1 LTLKKPFSSFPS
13 TAFAGL
19 MLALSGPLAHAET
32 LDRSMVPVGTIQQVA
47 AFQGPGP
54 SGIAVTPEGRTFV
67 GFPRHAIDHPGM
79 TLGELVDG
87 KLLPYPSADISQPS
101 SLGNAQRLISV
112 HGMTLDSQGRL
123 WLIDDGKEAGHKGIA
138 PGAAKVVGIDL
149 HSNKIVTSIELKDAL
164 RQDSHMNDLRID
176 LTHGSQ
182 GTAYIADSSFGQNP
196 ALVVVDLASG
206 KQRRVLSQDPTI
218 KAQKDFV
225 TQLDGVPMR
234 YEGDKTTFPHGGVD
248 SLALTADGSRLYYSP
263 LTGRHLWSLPT
274 SALSDF
280 KLNDQQLAAQIKDE
294 GEKVM
299 TDGMDIDR
307 QGRIYLTDA
316 EHHQVLRRW
325 PDGRLEVVLRDPR
338 LVWPDGLFV
347 SHDAVYVTLGQW
359 DRLGKG
365 FDTRQP
371 PYLLI
376 RTPLANT
383 PVLTA
388 QPQ

>member
-1 LTLKKPFSSFPS
+1 MSTFPVLARLLAALIG
-13 TAFAGL
+13 TAIATSCFYAQ
-19 MLALSGPLAHAET
+19 AET
-32 LDRSMVPVGTIQQVA
+32 VDRSTVPVGSIQEVA

-54 SGIAVTPEGRTFV
+54 SGIVVTPEGRTFV
-67 GFPRHAIDHPGM
+67 GFPRHAIDHTGM
-79 TLGELVDG
+79 TLGELVNG
-87 KLLPYPSADISQPS
+87 KLVPYPSAEVSQPS
-101 SLGNAQRLISV
+101 TLSDSERLISV
-112 HGMTLDSQGRL
+112 HGMTLDSKGRL
-123 WLIDDGKEAGHKGIA
+123 WLIDDGKHAGHDGIA

-149 HSNKIVTSIELKDAL
+149 NSNKIVSKVVLKDAL

-176 LTHGSQ
+176 LSHGSQ
-182 GTAYIADSSFGQNP
+182 GVAYVADSSFAESP

-206 KQRRVLSQDPTI
+206 RQRRVLANDPSMV
-218 KAQKDFV
+218 AQKDFV

-234 YEGDKTTFPHGGVD
+234 YEGDKTPFPHGGVH
-248 SLALTADGSRLYYSP
+248 SLALTADNSRLYYSP
-263 LTGRHLWSLPT
+263 LTSRHLWSLPT
-274 SALSDF
+274 AALADF
-280 KLNDQQLAAQIKDE
+280 RLDDKQLAAQIRDE

-307 QGRIYLTDA
+307 QGRLYLTDA

-325 PDGRLEVVLRDPR
+325 PDGHLEVVLRDPR

-347 SHDAVYVTLGQW
+347 SADSVYVTLGQW

-365 FDTRQP
+365 FDTRKP

-376 RTPLANT
+376 RTPIDPT
-383 PVLTA
+383 PQFNA

>member
-1 LTLKKPFSSFPS
+1 MSKY
-13 TAFAGL
+13 
-19 MLALSGPLAHAET
+19 PLAAGFLASLISIGMASVSVSARAET
-32 LDRSMVPVGTIQQVA
+32 VDRSLVPVGSIEEVA

-54 SGIAVTPEGRTFV
+54 SGIVVTPNGRTFV

-79 TLGELVDG
+79 TLGELVNG
-87 KLLPYPSADISQPS
+87 KLLPYPSASVSQPS
-101 SLGNAQRLISV
+101 ALADREKLISV

-123 WLIDDGKEAGHKGIA
+123 WLIDDGKRAGHEGIA

-149 HSNKIVTSIELKDAL
+149 NSNTIVASVVLKDAL
-164 RQDSHMNDLRID
+164 LQDSHMNDLRID

-182 GTAYIADSSFGQNP
+182 GTAYVADSSFGESP

-206 KQRRVLSQDPTI
+206 RQRRVLADDPSI
-218 KAQKDFV
+218 KAQADFV

-234 YEGDKTTFPHGGVD
+234 YQGNKTVFPHGGVD
-248 SLALTADGSRLYYSP
+248 SLALTADGTRLYYSP

-274 SALSDF
+274 AALSDF
-280 KLNDQQLAAQIKDE
+280 TLNDRQLASQIRDE

-307 QGRIYLTDA
+307 QGRLYLTDA

-325 PDGRLEVVLRDPR
+325 PDGHLEVVLRDPR

-347 SHDAVYVTLGQW
+347 TADAVYVTLGQW
-359 DRLGKG
+359 DRMGKG
-365 FDTRQP
+365 FDTRKP

-376 RTPLANT
+376 RTPVDGT
-383 PVLTA
+383 PQFNA